1 MMYLKVNTY
10 LRSLIIYFENVIHPA
25 SGWAT
30 DKNGAGKKKR
40 RTKRSGSDAASP
52 ESFNIRGASKKQNK
66 FRFNPAP

>member
-10 LRSLIIYFENVIHPA
+10 LRSLIIYFENVLHPA
-25 SGWAT
+25 SGWA
-30 DKNGAGKKKR
+30 DKNEASKKKR
-40 RTKRSGSDAASP
+40 RSKRSGSDAATP

>member
-10 LRSLIIYFENVIHPA
+10 LRSLIIYFENVLHPA
-25 SGWAT
+25 SGWA
-30 DKNGAGKKKR
+30 DKSVPGKKKR
-40 RTKRSGSDAASP
+40 KVKRSGSEAATP